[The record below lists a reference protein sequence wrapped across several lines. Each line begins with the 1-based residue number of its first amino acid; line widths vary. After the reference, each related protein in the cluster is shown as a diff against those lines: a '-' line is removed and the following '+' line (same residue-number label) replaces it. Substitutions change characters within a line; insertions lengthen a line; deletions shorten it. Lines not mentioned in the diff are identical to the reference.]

1 MSSPRRILTV
11 IATVFL
17 AVLVAGCGVRLDSA
31 PQPIPEG
38 AIPVV
43 SAPAASSTSPNA
55 NPARAVRVW
64 FARED
69 GLVPVVTDLSR
80 EPSVAPGAVVAALAA
95 GPTLEQADAGLRTL
109 VVDPI
114 SDAPLAFVPDDAP
127 VTSVGSVIVTLA
139 PAAGALPPGEQVLLL
154 GQIVLS
160 LTGAGYSSVT
170 FVDEAGTPAA
180 VPLPGGRLL
189 DRPAVA
195 RDYAG
200 LIIEL

>member
-1 MSSPRRILTV
+1 MSRARITIV
-11 IATVFL
+11 L
-17 AVLVAGCGVRLDSA
+17 AGIVLVAGCGVRLDGS
-31 PQPIPEG
+31 PQPIPSG
-38 AIPVV
+38 AIPTS
-43 SAPAASSTSPNA
+43 SASATGSPSASP

-69 GLVPVVTDLSR
+69 GLVPVVTDLRR
-80 EPSVAPGAVVAALAA
+80 EPIVPPADVVAALAA
-95 GPTLEQADAGLRTL
+95 GPSPEQAEDGMRTL
-109 VVDPI
+109 VVDPLTET
-114 SDAPLAFVPDDAP
+114 PLATVPAEGP
-127 VTSVGSVIVTLA
+127 VTEAGSVIVTLS
-139 PAAGALPPGEQVLLL
+139 PDAGALPPGDQVLLL

-170 FVDEAGTPAA
+170 FVDEAGALAA

>member
-1 MSSPRRILTV
+1 MTV
-11 IATVFL
+11 RLLSIGVLAIAL
-17 AVLVAGCGVRLDSA
+17 AACGVRLDAS
-31 PQPIPEG
+31 PQPIPSG
-38 AIPVV
+38 AIP
-43 SAPAASSTSPNA
+43 TPNA
-55 NPARAVRVW
+55 TSTVAPTPTPSPAGRVRVW

-69 GLVPVVTDLSR
+69 GLVPVITDLTR
-80 EPSVAPGAVVAALAA
+80 EPSVPPAEILSALVV
-95 GPTLEQADAGLRTL
+95 GPSAEQVDEGMRTL
-109 VVDPI
+109 VADPLT
-114 SDAPLAFVPDDAP
+114 DTPLATVPAEGS
-127 VTSVGSVIVTLA
+127 VTEAGSVIVTLS
-139 PAAGALPPGEQVLLL
+139 AAAAALPPGDQVLLL

-170 FVDEAGTPAA
+170 FVDEAGAPAA

>member
-1 MSSPRRILTV
+1 MTV
-11 IATVFL
+11 RLLSIGVLAIAL
-17 AVLVAGCGVRLDSA
+17 AACGVRLDAS
-31 PQPIPEG
+31 PQPIPSG
-38 AIPVV
+38 AIP
-43 SAPAASSTSPNA
+43 TPNA
-55 NPARAVRVW
+55 TSSVVPTPAPSPAGRVRVW

-69 GLVPVVTDLSR
+69 GLVPVITDLTR
-80 EPSVAPGAVVAALAA
+80 EPSVPPAEVLSALVV
-95 GPTLEQADAGLRTL
+95 GPSAEQVDEGMRTL
-109 VVDPI
+109 VADPLT
-114 SDAPLAFVPDDAP
+114 DTPLATVPAEGS
-127 VTSVGSVIVTLA
+127 VTEAGSVIVTLS
-139 PAAGALPPGEQVLLL
+139 AAAAALPPGDQVLLL

-170 FVDEAGTPAA
+170 FVDEAGAPAA

>member
-1 MSSPRRILTV
+1 MTV
-11 IATVFL
+11 RLLSIGVLAIAL
-17 AVLVAGCGVRLDSA
+17 AACGVRLDAS
-31 PQPIPEG
+31 PQPIPSG
-38 AIPVV
+38 AIP
-43 SAPAASSTSPNA
+43 TPNA
-55 NPARAVRVW
+55 TSSVVPTPTPSPAGRVRVW

-69 GLVPVVTDLSR
+69 GLVPVITDLTR
-80 EPSVAPGAVVAALAA
+80 EPSVQPAEVLSALVV
-95 GPTLEQADAGLRTL
+95 GPSAEQVDEGMRTL
-109 VVDPI
+109 VADPLT
-114 SDAPLAFVPDDAP
+114 DTPLATVPAEGS
-127 VTSVGSVIVTLA
+127 VTEAGSVIVTLS
-139 PAAGALPPGEQVLLL
+139 AAAAALPPGDQVLLL

-170 FVDEAGTPAA
+170 FVDEAGAPAA

>member
-1 MSSPRRILTV
+1 MKGTRPAIIV
-11 IATVFL
+11 ISAL
-17 AVLVAGCGVRLDSA
+17 LVAGCGVRLDSA
-31 PQPIPEG
+31 PQSIPAG
-38 AIPVV
+38 AIPTS
-43 SAPAASSTSPNA
+43 SASATGSASPNP

-64 FARED
+64 FAQED
-69 GLVPVVTDLSR
+69 GLVPVVTDLRR
-80 EPSVAPGAVVAALAA
+80 EPTVPPGEIVAALAA
-95 GPTLEQADAGLRTL
+95 GPTPEQAEEGLRTL
-109 VVDPI
+109 VVDPLT
-114 SDAPLAFVPDDAP
+114 DTPLASVPDESP
-127 VTSVGSVIVTLA
+127 VTEAGSVIVTLS
-139 PAAGALPPGEQVLLL
+139 PDAGALPPGDQVLLL

-170 FVDEAGTPAA
+170 FVDVAGAPAA

>member
-1 MSSPRRILTV
+1 MIRRACPTALALVTV
-11 IATVFL
+11 AAL
-17 AVLVAGCGVRLDSA
+17 SACGVALDSA
-31 PQPIPEG
+31 PQPIPSG
-38 AIPVV
+38 AIPTV
-43 SAPAASSTSPNA
+43 SVPTTAAPSPTATSPG
-55 NPARAVRVW
+55 RVRVW
-64 FARED
+64 FVQED

-80 EPSVAPGAVVAALAA
+80 EPIVAPEDVVAALAA
-95 GPTLEQADAGLRTL
+95 GPSPEQADEGVRSL

-114 SDAPLAFVPDDAP
+114 TDVPLASVSVDAP
-127 VTSVGSVIVTLA
+127 VTDSGSVVVVLS
-139 PAAGALPPGEQVLLL
+139 PAASALPSGEQVLLL

-160 LTGAGYSSVT
+160 LTGAGYVSVT
-170 FVDEAGTPAA
+170 FVDEAGDAAA